1 MRSLGKMSL
10 LDLPGPRVC
19 SGPGTFTNDASFYLQ
34 HIPLLALL
42 TEQGNRSSESWDEL
56 PTVSRW
62 YRLDFQSDPLLL
74 LSSGGSPSTLSLA
87 EGPWRHLGYDLLMD

>member
-42 TEQGNRSSESWDEL
+42 TEQRNRSSE
-56 PTVSRW
+56 R
-62 YRLDFQSDPLLL
+62 
-74 LSSGGSPSTLSLA
+74 LSSSELTQQGWQWQVWVLTQV
-87 EGPWRHLGYDLLMD
+87 